1 MEEIILA
8 GEIIIRFLKSM
19 GKIGKWNWKTIT
31 ELDFPLKISGNCPK
45 GIQQMK
51 KHSFQENLLK
61 LTMESES
68 T

>member
-31 ELDFPLKISGNCPK
+31 ELDFPLKISGNCP
-45 GIQQMK
+45 
-51 KHSFQENLLK
+51 
-61 LTMESES
+61 
-68 T
+68 